1 MINTDKFI
9 LTPTEAAS
17 KLGCST
23 QTVYKYIHMGI
34 LKAYRD
40 PGHRSLQIFI
50 TDLYDCLETLK
61 CLREPAMPSKCN

>member
-9 LTPTEAAS
+9 LTPTEAAA

-23 QTVYKYIHMGI
+23 QTIYQYIRMGI
-34 LKAYRD
+34 LKAYRIF
-40 PGHRSLQIFI
+40 GHRSLQIFI

-61 CLREPAMPSKCN
+61 RLREPVMPSKYK